1 MPRLDGPGL
10 LSQLRSAE
18 ATRDIP
24 VIMVSAR
31 AGQEAVA
38 GGLDAGADDYLIKPF
53 TSAEL
58 IARVRTQLRT
68 ARQRRQ
74 AASRIQAL
82 SDITGELNDSL
93 DPRQISQTLARHL
106 VPALRR
112 RLHRPAPRRRHRAGH
127 PAHRRPGHARA
138 LRVGPGEP
146 AAAPAPGAG
155 SRLSLPLTFRG
166 RRVGTV
172 TLAGLTPA
180 GQDPAERP
188 FLNELVGRAA
198 AALDNAARYQHEH
211 GTAAYLQAAM
221 LSDVPATPGLDSAAL
236 YRPAAREDLVGGDW
250 YDCFHIPPRPGR
262 EAGTSLAVAIGDITG
277 HDMRAATIMSQ
288 VRSMLRQ
295 AVLDHPALGPQA
307 AVTALE
313 HAIQALPIDATGTL
327 VLGQLDRQDASW
339 TFTWSNAGHPPPLL
353 CHPDGR
359 TEDLHHHDPML
370 YPGFAGIPRTQHR
383 RHLAPGTTHPALHR
397 RAHRQAR
404 QRLQT
409 RPRAHRRAPG
419 RPPRPAPG
427 QPAERRRPDRRAAP
441 RRRHRPARHPHPV
454 AGRGACVQG
463 VAGTGIPLVVSRTDG
478 GFVPSVYTASARLC
492 HVDSGRCQRTCF
504 TLTVRRSG
512 PCRCTR
518 YVSGVYKGGRSVTG
532 ARSVTSGSP
541 GLPVRWF
548 GRFAVME
555 AAAGQAIS
563 HCHRSRWRVVRGPG
577 RGCRGADRMLAWHKR
592 IRFRMPGHLDAIG

>member
-1 MPRLDGPGL
+1 MRARLARTLGPHWQVRVAHDGDAALEAVRRQPPELVLTDVVMPRLDGPGL

-31 AGQEAVA
+31 AGAEAVA
-38 GGLDAGADDYLIKPF
+38 GGLEAGADDYLIKPF

-58 IARVRTQLRT
+58 IARVRTQLRA

-106 VPALRR
+106 VPAYAAGCTV
-112 RLHRPAPRRRHRAGH
+112 RLHGEDTGQATLHTAGPGTPAALRAGSG
-127 PAHRRPGHARA
+127 A
-138 LRVGPGEP
+138 P

-155 SRLSLPLTFRG
+155 GRLALPLTFRG
-166 RRVGTV
+166 RSVGTV

-180 GQDPAERP
+180 GQDPVERP
-188 FLNELVGRAA
+188 FLNELAGRAA
-198 AALDNAARYQHEH
+198 AALDNAARYQHQH

-250 YDCFHIPPRPGR
+250 YDCFHIPPPPGR

-313 HAIQALPIDATGTL
+313 RAIQALPIEATGTL
-327 VLGQLDRQDASW
+327 VLGQLDRQDTSW
-339 TFTWSNAGHPPPLL
+339 TFTWANAGHPPPML

-370 YPGFAGIPRTQHR
+370 YPGFAGSPRTQHR
-383 RHLAPGTTHPALHR
+383 RHLAPGTTLLLYTDGLSDRPGNDAKGILKRVAAHLADHR
-397 RAHRQAR
+397 DQPLDNLLNAVAQIA
-404 QRLQT
+404 
-409 RPRAHRRAPG
+409 G
-419 RPPRPAPG
+419 PRPADDI
-427 QPAERRRPDRRAAP
+427 A
-441 RRRHRPARHPHPV
+441 
-454 AGRGACVQG
+454 
-463 VAGTGIPLVVSRTDG
+463 L
-478 GFVPSVYTASARLC
+478 L
-492 HVDSGRCQRTCF
+492 
-504 TLTVRRSG
+504 
-512 PCRCTR
+512 
-518 YVSGVYKGGRSVTG
+518 
-532 ARSVTSGSP
+532 
-541 GLPVRWF
+541 
-548 GRFAVME
+548 
-555 AAAGQAIS
+555 AI
-563 HCHRSRWRVVRGPG
+563 
-577 RGCRGADRMLAWHKR
+577 R
-592 IRFRMPGHLDAIG
+592 IR